1 MKLIEKRRY
10 FVRRMSTG
18 GSSAVLRNFSYTIR
32 RILITGITVVILLF
46 CAGLLV
52 KYFIQTRE
60 FKINIPMPSFFAVP
74 KYFII
79 KDNFYIIYSNG
90 MIKFV
95 DNNVDKSDL
104 PVLSGAALTENNEQ
118 KRKAINQALK
128 IDKKYLSN
136 ISEININNP
145 EKIFLITI
153 DGKKI
158 IAGDRITGEMLEN
171 YMLAAEKFK
180 KLRRKFSMVDI
191 RFKDKIIIK

>member
-1 MKLIEKRRY
+1 MKLFEKRKY

-18 GSSAVLRNFSYTIR
+18 GGSAVLRNFSYTIR
-32 RILITGITVVILLF
+32 RILITGTTVVILLF
-46 CAGLLV
+46 CAGLLI
-52 KYFIQTRE
+52 KYFFQTRE
-60 FKINIPMPSFFAVP
+60 FRINISMPSFFAVP

-90 MIKFV
+90 TTKFV

-104 PVLSGAALTENNEQ
+104 PVLSGASLTENNEQ

-128 IDKKYLSN
+128 IDKKYLTD

-145 EKIFLITI
+145 DRIFLITI

-171 YMLAAEKFK
+171 YMLAAEKFR
-180 KLRRKFSMVDI
+180 KLHRKFSTVDI
-191 RFKDKIIIK
+191 RFKDKIIIR

>member
-10 FVRRMSTG
+10 FVRRMNTG
-18 GSSAVLRNFSYTIR
+18 GGSVALRNLSYTIR
-32 RILITGITVVILLF
+32 RILITGTTVIILLF
-46 CAGLLV
+46 CTGLLI
-52 KYFIQTRE
+52 KYFFQTRE
-60 FKINIPMPSFFAVP
+60 FRINISVPSLFAVP

-104 PVLSGAALTENNEQ
+104 PVLSGAALTEKNEQ
-118 KRKAINQALK
+118 KRKAMSQALK
-128 IDKKYLSN
+128 IDKKYLSD

-145 EKIFLITI
+145 DKIFLITI

-158 IAGDRITGEMLEN
+158 IAGDRITDEMLEN
-171 YMLAAEKFK
+171 YVLAAEKFK
-180 KLRRKFSMVDI
+180 KLHKKFSTVDI